1 MPRSALD
8 IGFPTGVLAVA
19 AFAGHLVTEKS
30 DARPPAG
37 TSVALRPAGRRA
49 LDDYTTTLRGIL
61 DGV

>member
-1 MPRSALD
+1 
-8 IGFPTGVLAVA
+8 VLAVA

-30 DARPPAG
+30 DARPSAG
-37 TSVALRPAGRRA
+37 TSVVLTPAGRRA